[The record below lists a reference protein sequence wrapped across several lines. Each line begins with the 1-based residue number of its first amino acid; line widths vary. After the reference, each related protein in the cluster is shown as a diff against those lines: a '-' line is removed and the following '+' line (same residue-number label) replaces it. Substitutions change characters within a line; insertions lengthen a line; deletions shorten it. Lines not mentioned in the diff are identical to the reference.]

1 ELERRMGA
9 ALHGGAPRADV
20 RAYRDHA
27 QVPVEEDDVDREAH
41 KGGLDVRRRAD
52 QEALAAREVATAQE
66 ALHPGE
72 RRARDRAP
80 LAHDLPVARQPA
92 DPSDLTH
99 SRDARLPSC
108 DHCRRMSRSSLCTL
122 ASSLRRREDGT
133 TTAEYALVL
142 VLAAVGAVAAYAA
155 FGAHL
160 GDYWNA
166 LTSAV

>member
-1 ELERRMGA
+1 
-9 ALHGGAPRADV
+9 
-20 RAYRDHA
+20 
-27 QVPVEEDDVDREAH
+27 
-41 KGGLDVRRRAD
+41 
-52 QEALAAREVATAQE
+52 
-66 ALHPGE
+66 
-72 RRARDRAP
+72 
-80 LAHDLPVARQPA
+80 
-92 DPSDLTH
+92 
-99 SRDARLPSC
+99 
-108 DHCRRMSRSSLCTL
+108 MSRSSLCTL